1 MKIKKLENG
10 NIQVIENGKVIKS
23 FSSTASLEFTQG
35 GEAVGLFYNG
45 SNIFD
50 FYPTEVQE
58 LEVAP
63 APAVAFSGEVE
74 DLLEELSLNF
84 FFDEVE
90 GTGGAGNFTYYNNP
104 SVFHTLQGDISPNI
118 GQGSQGTTLVA
129 QLIKPSG
136 DFVVDSIS
144 INIIS
149 GAVGVAVVGV
159 YDLDN
164 NGYPN
169 NKLFQTTDFNTNITG
184 VQSIAVTPYTLEGST
199 NYALVF
205 QSSVSIPNMVRF
217 GILGSNNSILW
228 GTDASSLRYG
238 LLNIVNT
245 FSSTLPSVFPSGASL
260 NTQPLIGIFF
270 Q

>member
-74 DLLEELSLNF
+74 ELLEELSLNF

-90 GTGGAGNFTYYNNP
+90 GAGAEA
-104 SVFHTLQGDISPNI
+104 I
-118 GQGSQGTTLVA
+118 
-129 QLIKPSG
+129 
-136 DFVVDSIS
+136 
-144 INIIS
+144 
-149 GAVGVAVVGV
+149 
-159 YDLDN
+159 
-164 NGYPN
+164 
-169 NKLFQTTDFNTNITG
+169 
-184 VQSIAVTPYTLEGST
+184 
-199 NYALVF
+199 VF
-205 QSSVSIPNMVRF
+205 QEQDITQDTTQAIYFIRHTFNDNLEAGTYQIDSYQYLE
-217 GILGSNNSILW
+217 ILGGNGEIRNGIFIDTVLINDIRNSYLL
-228 GTDASSLRYG
+228 SQKEP
-238 LLNIVNT
+238 LLNRYIFVHAGGT
-245 FSSTLPSVFPSGASL
+245 VKIDAGFRRSFAATSATCTLS
-260 NTQPLIGIFF
+260 NLIIKKIS
-270 Q
+270 